1 MNPDCM
7 PDKHN
12 AARAAREEWEA
23 YHLEAEENKDWKEH
37 YGWGLDEMARQR
49 LTAEQRALY
58 ARERQALLGSLI
70 TQEGWEGAL
79 VKEHVRGSQYVVLL
93 PDGSEVYASHKKP
106 RKRRS
111 GLSEGGWSL
120 WEDRR

>member
-7 PDKHN
+7 PDKYN
-12 AARAAREEWEA
+12 EELAQQEWEDYAEELLREEIEDYAW
-23 YHLEAEENKDWKEH
+23 HEELH
-37 YGWGLDEMARQR
+37 VMGRQR
-49 LTAEQRALY
+49 LTAEQRAEF
-58 ARERQALLGSLI
+58 ARERQALVGSLI

-93 PDGSEVYASHKKP
+93 PNGSEVYASHKKP
-106 RKRRS
+106 RVRRS
-111 GLSEGGWSL
+111 GLSEGGWKL

>member
-12 AARAAREEWEA
+12 AARAEWED
-23 YHLEAEENKDWKEH
+23 YLHEGNEAFAKE
-37 YGWGLDEMARQR
+37 YYEWSMDEMAKQR
-49 LTAEQRALY
+49 LTAEQRAEF
-58 ARERQALLGSLI
+58 ARERQALVGSLI
-70 TQEGWEGAL
+70 TQKGWEGAL

-93 PDGSEVYASHKKP
+93 PDGTQVYASHKKP
-106 RKRRS
+106 RARRV
-111 GLSEGGWSL
+111 GLSEGGWSK